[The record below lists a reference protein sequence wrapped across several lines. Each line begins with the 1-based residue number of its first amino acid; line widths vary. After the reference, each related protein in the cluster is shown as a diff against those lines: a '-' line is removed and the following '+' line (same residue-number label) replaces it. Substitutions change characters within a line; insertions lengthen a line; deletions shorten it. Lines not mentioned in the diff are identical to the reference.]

1 MEQTFKKLVSD
12 FESLHRSAILGS
24 SNKLF
29 SDPAEK
35 SIVAQF
41 WTKLRKDKD
50 SIDSSLLSQIS
61 AFALNKAKCLWQDVY
76 SDSIFDPFITYCAQ
90 LYGIPKARFSNYPT
104 NFPVSALP
112 KTASLPAYQ
121 PSQLTTDL
129 RQKDSSAKSQ
139 VSDSK
144 VDDCI
149 FSLLSTFLYLCVC
162 KLQAV
167 AIEKAASQLS
177 IHIPILTFFIEGDDR
192 EELAKRTFLAPVP
205 LDSDMN
211 LWVGQ
216 VWKKL

>member
-61 AFALNKAKCLWQDVY
+61 AFALNKAKSLWLDAY
-76 SDSIFDPFITYCAQ
+76 SDSIFDPLLTYSSQ

-104 NFPVSALP
+104 NFPLSALP

-144 VDDCI
+144 VDALHF
-149 FSLLSTFLYLCVC
+149 FSLVKFSLFMFL
-162 KLQAV
+162 
-167 AIEKAASQLS
+167 
-177 IHIPILTFFIEGDDR
+177 
-192 EELAKRTFLAPVP
+192 
-205 LDSDMN
+205 
-211 LWVGQ
+211 
-216 VWKKL
+216 